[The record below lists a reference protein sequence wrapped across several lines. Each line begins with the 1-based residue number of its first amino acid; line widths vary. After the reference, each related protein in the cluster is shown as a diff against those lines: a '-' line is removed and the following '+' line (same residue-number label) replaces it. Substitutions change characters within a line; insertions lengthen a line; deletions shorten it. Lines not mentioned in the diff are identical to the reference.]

1 MRREELFYETLLPL
15 SSQGERDTL
24 FKSVIADE
32 ISRLFEETFNTD
44 EYLGIYLKD
53 NPRLHLALR
62 ASSNVYERLEGGDT
76 CYLFDVIVD
85 LYKAHAASNA
95 SVHKVILNGI
105 YVGKAEGIRCLFY
118 VDNAK
123 LAIGLIKDNLSF
135 FLRNNEKQYR
145 TKGWCIESRH

>member
-24 FKSVIADE
+24 FKSLIADE
-32 ISRLFEETFNTD
+32 ISRILEESFSTD
-44 EYLGIYLKD
+44 GYLSIYLKD

-62 ASSNVYERLEGGDT
+62 SSSNVYERVEGRDT
-76 CYLFDVIVD
+76 YYLFDVIID

-118 VDNAK
+118 VDNVK
-123 LAIGLIKDNLSF
+123 STINLIRDNLSF

-145 TKGWCIESRH
+145 VKG

>member
-24 FKSVIADE
+24 FKSLIDDE
-32 ISRLFEETFNTD
+32 ISRLFEESFSTD
-44 EYLGIYLKD
+44 EYLSIYLKD

-62 ASSNVYERLEGGDT
+62 SSSNVYERVEGRDT
-76 CYLFDVIVD
+76 CYLFDIIID

-118 VDNAK
+118 VDNVK
-123 LAIGLIKDNLSF
+123 STINLIRDNLSF
-135 FLRNNEKQYR
+135 FLCNNEKQYR
-145 TKGWCIESRH
+145 TKG

>member
-24 FKSVIADE
+24 FKSLIADE
-32 ISRLFEETFNTD
+32 ISRILEESFNAD
-44 EYLGIYLKD
+44 EYLGLYLKD

-62 ASSNVYERLEGGDT
+62 SSSNVYERVEGRDT
-76 CYLFDVIVD
+76 YYLFDIIID

-118 VDNAK
+118 VDNVK
-123 LAIGLIKDNLSF
+123 STINLIRDNLSL

-145 TKGWCIESRH
+145 VKS

>member
-24 FKSVIADE
+24 FKSLIADE
-32 ISRLFEETFNTD
+32 ISRILEESFSAD
-44 EYLGIYLKD
+44 EYLGTHLKD

-62 ASSNVYERLEGGDT
+62 TSSNVYERVEGSDT
-76 CYLFDVIVD
+76 YYLFDIIID

-118 VDNAK
+118 VDNVMS
-123 LAIGLIKDNLSF
+123 AIGLIRDNLAF
-135 FLRNNEKQYR
+135 FLRNNEKQYHV
-145 TKGWCIESRH
+145 KG

>member
-24 FKSVIADE
+24 FKSLIADE
-32 ISRLFEETFNTD
+32 ISRVLEDSFSAD
-44 EYLGIYLKD
+44 EYLGTHLKD

-62 ASSNVYERLEGGDT
+62 SSSNVYERVEGRDT
-76 CYLFDVIVD
+76 YYLFDIIVG
-85 LYKAHAASNA
+85 LHKAGATSNA

-105 YVGKAEGIRCLFY
+105 YVGKAESSRCLFY

-123 LAIGLIKDNLSF
+123 SAIDLIRGNLSF
-135 FLRNNEKQYR
+135 FLRNNDKQYR
-145 TKGWCIESRH
+145 TKG

>member
-24 FKSVIADE
+24 FKSLVADE
-32 ISRLFEETFNTD
+32 ISRVLEESFNED
-44 EYLGIYLKD
+44 EYLKLHLKD

-62 ASSNVYERLEGGDT
+62 SSSNAYERVEGRDT
-76 CYLFDVIVD
+76 YYLFDVIVD
-85 LYKAHAASNA
+85 LYKANAASNA

-118 VDNAK
+118 VDNVK
-123 LAIGLIKDNLSF
+123 SAIGLIKDNLSF

-145 TKGWCIESRH
+145 VKG

>member
-24 FKSVIADE
+24 FKSLIADE
-32 ISRLFEETFNTD
+32 ISRVLEESFSTD
-44 EYLGIYLKD
+44 EYLGAHLKD

-62 ASSNVYERLEGGDT
+62 SSSNVYERVEGRDT
-76 CYLFDVIVD
+76 CYLFDVIID

-118 VDNAK
+118 VDNVK
-123 LAIGLIKDNLSF
+123 STIDLIRDNLSF
-135 FLRNNEKQYR
+135 FLRNNEKQYCV
-145 TKGWCIESRH
+145 KG

>member
-1 MRREELFYETLLPL
+1 MRREELFYETPHPL

-24 FKSVIADE
+24 FKSLIADE
-32 ISRLFEETFNTD
+32 ISRVLEESFSTD
-44 EYLGIYLKD
+44 EYLKLHLKD

-62 ASSNVYERLEGGDT
+62 TSSNVYERVEGRGT
-76 CYLFDVIVD
+76 FYLFDVIVD
-85 LYKAHAASNA
+85 LYKANAASNA

-123 LAIGLIKDNLSF
+123 SAIDLIRENLAF
-135 FLRNNEKQYR
+135 FLRNNEKQYHV
-145 TKGWCIESRH
+145 KG

>member
-24 FKSVIADE
+24 FKSLIDDE
-32 ISRLFEETFNTD
+32 ISRLFEEFFSTD
-44 EYLGIYLKD
+44 EYLSIYLKD

-62 ASSNVYERLEGGDT
+62 SSSNVYERVEGRDT
-76 CYLFDVIVD
+76 CYLFDIIID

-118 VDNAK
+118 VDNVK
-123 LAIGLIKDNLSF
+123 STINLIRDNLSF

-145 TKGWCIESRH
+145 VKG

>member
-24 FKSVIADE
+24 FKSLIDDE
-32 ISRLFEETFNTD
+32 ISRLFEESFSTD
-44 EYLGIYLKD
+44 EYLSIYLKD

-62 ASSNVYERLEGGDT
+62 SSSNVYERVEGRDT
-76 CYLFDVIVD
+76 CYLFDIIID

-123 LAIGLIKDNLSF
+123 SAIDLIRDNLAF

-145 TKGWCIESRH
+145 VKG

>member
-24 FKSVIADE
+24 FKSLIADE
-32 ISRLFEETFNTD
+32 ISRILEESFSAD
-44 EYLGIYLKD
+44 GYLSTYLKD

-62 ASSNVYERLEGGDT
+62 SSSNVYERVEGRDT
-76 CYLFDVIVD
+76 YYLFDVIVD
-85 LYKAHAASNA
+85 LYKANAVSNT

-123 LAIGLIKDNLSF
+123 SAIDLIRDNLSF
-135 FLRNNEKQYR
+135 SLRNNEKQYHV
-145 TKGWCIESRH
+145 KG

>member
-24 FKSVIADE
+24 FKSLIDGE
-32 ISRLFEETFNTD
+32 ISKLFEETFYKD
-44 EYLGIYLKD
+44 EYLINLLRD
-53 NPRLHLALR
+53 DPNRCLALR
-62 ASSNVYERLEGGDT
+62 ASSNIYERVESTGT
-76 CYLFDVIVD
+76 AYLFDVTID
-85 LYKAHAASNA
+85 LYRAHAASNA

-123 LAIGLIKDNLSF
+123 SAINLIRDNLAF

-145 TKGWCIESRH
+145 TKG

>member
-24 FKSVIADE
+24 FKSLIADE
-32 ISRLFEETFNTD
+32 ISRILEESFSTD
-44 EYLGIYLKD
+44 EYLKLHLKD

-62 ASSNVYERLEGGDT
+62 SSSNVYERVEGRDT
-76 CYLFDVIVD
+76 YYLFDVIVD
-85 LYKAHAASNA
+85 LYKANAASNA

-123 LAIGLIKDNLSF
+123 SAIDLIRGNLSF
-135 FLRNNEKQYR
+135 FLRNNEKQYCV
-145 TKGWCIESRH
+145 KG

>member
-24 FKSVIADE
+24 FKSLIADE
-32 ISRLFEETFNTD
+32 ISRVLEESFSTD
-44 EYLGIYLKD
+44 EYLSLHLKD

-62 ASSNVYERLEGGDT
+62 SSSNVYERVGGRDT
-76 CYLFDVIVD
+76 YYLFDIIID

-105 YVGKAEGIRCLFY
+105 YVGKAEGTRCLFY
-118 VDNAK
+118 VDNVK
-123 LAIGLIKDNLSF
+123 SAIDLIRDNLSF
-135 FLRNNEKQYR
+135 FLRNNEKQYHV
-145 TKGWCIESRH
+145 KG

>member
-24 FKSVIADE
+24 FKSLIADG
-32 ISRLFEETFNTD
+32 ISRVLEESFSTD
-44 EYLGIYLKD
+44 EYLSIYLKD

-62 ASSNVYERLEGGDT
+62 SSSNVYERVEGRDT
-76 CYLFDVIVD
+76 YYLFDVIVD
-85 LYKAHAASNA
+85 LYKASATSSA

-123 LAIGLIKDNLSF
+123 SAIGLIKDNLSF
-135 FLRNNEKQYR
+135 FLRNNEKQYCI
-145 TKGWCIESRH
+145 KGWCIGNRH